1 MKTSELINLLV
12 ADRAQTA
19 FRPVYAVAI
28 AVALGAVVSGL
39 LLMASLGVRPDFAT
53 AVLSLRFL
61 VKWATVLILAAG
73 AIGLV
78 IRLSHPEANPGR
90 LKWALALGPL
100 VLALAVTVELAI
112 TPPSRWEAQMFGVHW
127 LACLALI
134 PLFSIPPLAGLLFA
148 LRHAAPGNAGLTG
161 GIAGL
166 AAGSIAASVY
176 VLHCPDDSPLFLAAW
191 YTIAISLVTLVGFLT
206 GRRWLRW

>member
-1 MKTSELINLLV
+1 MKTPELINLLV

-19 FRPVYAVAI
+19 LRPAYAVGI
-28 AVALGAVVSGL
+28 AVALGAVVSCL
-39 LLMASLGVRPDFAT
+39 ILVASLGVRPDFAT
-53 AVLSLRFL
+53 AVLSLRYM

-73 AIGLV
+73 AVSLV
-78 IRLSHPEANPGR
+78 VRLSHPEAKPGR
-90 LKWALALGPL
+90 LIWALALAPL
-100 VLALAVTVELAI
+100 LLAGAVIIELVV
-112 TPPSRWEAQMFGVHW
+112 TPPSRWEAQLFGLHW

-134 PLFSIPPLAGLLFA
+134 PLFSIPPLAGLLFT
-148 LRHAAPGNAGLTG
+148 LKHAAPGNAGLAG

-191 YTIAISLVTLVGFLT
+191 YTIAIGLMALIGCLI